1 MKNKTRFVRGIII
14 LLWFFCG
21 SAFAAGPQDT
31 RTLAVPAKISAAA
44 SPVKSSEGESPAKVS
59 DTYSD
64 LKTDV
69 SGGLEKFQDLLKKA
83 GSLNHSVILEDAIN
97 AREAF
102 VKKLQRLSEIT
113 PPDAYRKTHF
123 SFILYYKQALKGMDF
138 VIAGIK
144 QRDEKL
150 EEKGWFFIALAKG
163 DAARVTKTDQAS
175 VWQPGMNFGFNASLS
190 TGDSLAFSLSGSFS
204 WSVSRNIDI
213 GPSVTTMWAGDIF
226 SLSAQV
232 FCRWNFINAFKE
244 RPEIVPYVGCQGGL
258 NLCTIGGTMNPTFPV
273 GGQAGLLWFL
283 SRDIALNCNAMANYT
298 FNSLRP
304 WSFNTTVGIRLTIP
318 SK

>member
-1 MKNKTRFVRGIII
+1 MKNKTRFVCGIII

-21 SAFAAGPQDT
+21 STFAAGPQNT
-31 RTLAVPAKISAAA
+31 RTLAVPAAPARISAEG
-44 SPVKSSEGESPAKVS
+44 SPAMPSAGGSPAISSTGESPAKVS
-59 DTYSD
+59 AEKPYSDTYSD
-64 LKTDV
+64 LKLGIAGQLD
-69 SGGLEKFQDLLKKA
+69 KFRDLLKKA
-83 GSLNHSVILEDAIN
+83 GSLNHSVILTDAIDV
-97 AREAF
+97 REAF
-102 VKKLQRLSEIT
+102 AKKLQRLSEIA

-123 SFILYYKQALKGMDF
+123 PFLLYFKQALKGMDF

-150 EEKGWFFIALAKG
+150 EEKGWVFIALAKA

-175 VWQPGMNFGFNASLS
+175 VWRPGMGLGFNASLS

-213 GPSVTTMWAGDIF
+213 GPSVTAMWAGDVF

-232 FCRWNFINAFKE
+232 FCRWNFVNAFKE

-258 NLCTIGGTMNPTFPV
+258 NLYTIGGTMNPTFPV
-273 GGQAGLLWFL
+273 GGQAGLL
-283 SRDIALNCNAMANYT
+283 
-298 FNSLRP
+298 
-304 WSFNTTVGIRLTIP
+304 
-318 SK
+318 